1 MTRVTDNPS
10 EQLDRIEREAHNWLV
25 RFTSGQA
32 TPADLNDGKLW
43 CERDPA
49 HAAAFQ
55 RATRMWEALGPEAFQ
70 ASRPVRRSISSSTM
84 SRRML
89 IGGGAAAM
97 AASAAYLVAKPPLD
111 LWPSWSELAAD
122 YRTRTG
128 ERRRIVVADNGF
140 VEMNT
145 QTSIAMRHVA
155 KDTAGLELIS
165 GEAMVA
171 TPPDTMATFVVTSG
185 DGQTSASGAKFNV
198 RNDGRS
204 VCVTCIE
211 GDVRVAYGAAIAALH
226 ARQQI
231 SYDRSGLGAAITI
244 DPVTV
249 TAWQEDLLTFTPGRC
264 AMSSRRSTGIG
275 PGKSLSS
282 IRHLARGCSAPIFVF
297 ATLIL
302 LSSKCRNYTAQPSH
316 RCRVESFC

>member
-1 MTRVTDNPS
+1 MSDQPR
-10 EQLDRIEREAHNWLV
+10 EALDRVEREAHDWLV
-25 RFTSGQA
+25 RFASGQA
-32 TPADLNDGKLW
+32 TPADLNEGKRW

-70 ASRPVRRSISSSTM
+70 ASRPAPSRIMSPVM
-84 SRRML
+84 SRRL
-89 IGGGAAAM
+89 LLGGGAAAM
-97 AASAAYLVAKPPLD
+97 AASAAHLVIQPPLG
-111 LWPSWSELAAD
+111 LWPSWSEMAAD

-128 ERRRIVVADNGF
+128 ERRRIVVADNAV

-155 KDTAGLELIS
+155 KDVAGLELIS

-171 TPPDTMATFVVTSG
+171 TPPDTTARFVVTSG
-185 DGQTSASGAKFNV
+185 DGQASGSGAKFNM

-211 GDVRVAYGAAIAALH
+211 GDVRVAHGAATASLH
-226 ARQQI
+226 AREQV

-244 DPVTV
+244 DPVTI
-249 TAWQEDLLTFTPGRC
+249 TAWQEDLLIFHAQPLRDVVTEINRYRSGKIIVVNPSLGARLFSANFRVRNVDTVVEQVQKLYGATVTSLPG
-264 AMSSRRSTGIG
+264 GI
-275 PGKSLSS
+275 
-282 IRHLARGCSAPIFVF
+282 V
-297 ATLIL
+297 L
-302 LSSKCRNYTAQPSH
+302 LS
-316 RCRVESFC
+316 